1 MKEQNVQP
9 VEIHY
14 VKAGDYYL
22 PDLELPKVDKP
33 IGRYGRMREKYLRE
47 HDSVTYNVMLL
58 SGELFTHLADM
69 DEQAHERIEQL
80 IRQMKEAEG
89 VTEEMKVRDQLA
101 WVGAMNNIRAR
112 AEEVVLQELVYA
124 Q

>member
-1 MKEQNVQP
+1 
-9 VEIHY
+9 
-14 VKAGDYYL
+14 
-22 PDLELPKVDKP
+22 
-33 IGRYGRMREKYLRE
+33 
-47 HDSVTYNVMLL
+47 
-58 SGELFTHLADM
+58 M
-69 DEQAHERIEQL
+69 DEQAHERMEQL

>member
-14 VKAGDYYL
+14 VKVGDYYL
-22 PDLELPKVDKP
+22 PDLEPPKVDKP

-47 HDSVTYNVMLL
+47 HNTVTYNVMLL
-58 SGELFTHLADM
+58 NGELFTHLADM
-69 DEQAHERIEQL
+69 DEQAHEQLEQL

-112 AEEVVLQELVYA
+112 AEEVVLQERMHA

>member
-1 MKEQNVQP
+1 MKEQNVRP

-14 VKAGDYYL
+14 VKSGDYYL

-33 IGRYGRMREKYLRE
+33 IGRYGRMREKYLRA
-47 HDSVTYNVMLL
+47 HDTVTYNMMLL
-58 SGELFTHLADM
+58 NGELFTHLADM
-69 DEQAHERIEQL
+69 DEQAHERMEQL

>member
-14 VKAGDYYL
+14 VKVRDYYL
-22 PDLELPKVDKP
+22 PDLEPPKVDKP

-69 DEQAHERIEQL
+69 DEQAHERMEQL

>member
-1 MKEQNVQP
+1 MKEQNVRP
-9 VEIHY
+9 VEIRY
-14 VKAGDYYL
+14 VKSGDYYL

-47 HDSVTYNVMLL
+47 HDTVTYNVMLL
-58 SGELFTHLADM
+58 SSELFSHLADM
-69 DEQAHERIEQL
+69 DKQAHERLEQL
-80 IRQMKEAEG
+80 IQQMKEAEG

-112 AEEVVLQELVYA
+112 AEEVVLQELAYA

>member
-1 MKEQNVQP
+1 MKEQNVRP

-14 VKAGDYYL
+14 VKSGDYYL
-22 PDLELPKVDKP
+22 PDLEPPKVDKP

-101 WVGAMNNIRAR
+101 WVGAMNIIRAC
-112 AEEVVLQELVYA
+112 AEEIIYAELVYV
-124 Q
+124 

>member
-14 VKAGDYYL
+14 VKVGDYYL

-47 HDSVTYNVMLL
+47 HDTVTYNVMLL
-58 SGELFTHLADM
+58 NGELFTHLADM
-69 DEQAHERIEQL
+69 DEQAHGRIEQL
-80 IRQMKEAEG
+80 IRQMKEAEP
-89 VTEEMKVRDQLA
+89 LA
-101 WVGAMNNIRAR
+101 
-112 AEEVVLQELVYA
+112 ELGDLKA
-124 Q
+124 LASGR